1 MAQVDKRLGP
11 KYSPAPSGSD
21 WQYIYGPVGEVTS
34 RDQIINPY
42 DVIDVN
48 NYRKNRAGQ
57 AQYAADLAA
66 AQYYAQQ
73 QEAAYQDW
81 YNSAEQQAIR
91 ERQAG
96 LNPDLTDFSGAE
108 AAQTQGTSINP
119 MEGIPTTGEVVNN
132 AISSI
137 TSVVSSLSA
146 VANLATAFTEI
157 DLNKVNTE
165 GEELSNI
172 EKLSQRLSGDISGLL
187 GTAVQAHVDSGSTDP
202 FNYSDWFG
210 NDSNFESLKGVYG
223 GFGSFGP
230 ALALAR
236 QQSLKYHSEA
246 SKIQKDAA
254 QNDWDFSNIIADPR
268 YSTSQK
274 LTAIQVRPFMKASQD
289 LEQATVAFQTT
300 LANWNNEVQKGMSTQ
315 SAIDAANAQFE
326 ASEGRSEYERE
337 YYNNSDGAIV
347 AAFDKFMSDV
357 QQTAGKLEMSINQGY
372 QKMYDS
378 DPNGIGG
385 TKAAYLY
392 GSKGGASWTE
402 AYYTNAYD
410 SFVEMIEADE
420 TIKQAIANNADLRE
434 RLLSL
439 APIMNTI
446 PGTVRSAEIWF
457 NGTKGA
463 SKRFSTSVR
472 NYINS
477 LAGIADSIE

>member
-1 MAQVDKRLGP
+1 MADEKYYTVDGYLK
-11 KYSPAPSGSD
+11 D
-21 WQYIYGPVGEVTS
+21 FGPVGQITS
-34 RDQIINPY
+34 RDQIINPSAIVDPSIY
-42 DVIDVN
+42 K
-48 NYRKNRAGQ
+48 KNRAGQ
-57 AQYAADLAA
+57 ARYQADLAA

-81 YNSAEQQAIR
+81 YNSAEQQVIR

-96 LNPDLTDFSGAE
+96 LNPDLTDFSGSD
-108 AAQTQGTSINP
+108 AAQTAGSSINP

-146 VANLATAFTEI
+146 VASLATAFSEI
-157 DLNKVNTE
+157 DLNKVQTE

-172 EKLSQRLSGDISGLL
+172 DKLSQRLSGDISGLL
-187 GTAVQAHVDSGSTDP
+187 GTAVQAHLDSGSTDP
-202 FNYSDWFG
+202 FNYADWFG
-210 NDSNFESLKGVYG
+210 NDSNFDSLKGVYG

-236 QQSLKYHSEA
+236 QQSLKYHSDA

-289 LEQATVAFQTT
+289 LEQATISFQTT
-300 LANWNNEVQKGMSTQ
+300 LANWNNEVQKGMSTE
-315 SAIDAANAQFE
+315 AAVDAANAQFE
-326 ASEGRSEYERE
+326 SSEARSEYERE

-347 AAFDKFMSDV
+347 AAFEKFMSDV
-357 QQTAGKLEMSINQGY
+357 QQTAGKLEMSINKGY
-372 QKMYDS
+372 QQMYDS
-378 DPNGIGG
+378 EPNGIGG

-410 SFVEMIEADE
+410 SFVQMIEADE

-439 APIMNTI
+439 APVFNSV
-446 PGTVRSAEIWF
+446 PNGVKAPQIWF
-457 NGTKGA
+457 NSNAFG
-463 SKRFSTSVR
+463 SRNFSNKVK
-472 NYINS
+472 NYLNG
-477 LAGIADSIE
+477 LAAVADSIE